1 MAIFRSAGVRN
12 MKFWIWWFPLG
23 LLLTGIGYFLFS
35 SFIHAGG
42 LGLWIGNLLLPG
54 LWLSSLA
61 KPILPSAIL
70 DSNGY
75 LWLFIFVTQML
86 LWYVLGLIVLRF
98 IPRANTPDA
107 N

>member
-1 MAIFRSAGVRN
+1 
-12 MKFWIWWFPLG
+12 MKFWIWWFTLG
-23 LLLTGIGYFLFS
+23 LFLTGIGYFLFS

-70 DSNGY
+70 DSHSY
-75 LWLFIFVTQML
+75 LWLLVVVVQML
-86 LWYVLGLIVLRF
+86 LWYVLGVVVLRF
-98 IPRANTPDA
+98 KNSKESKLSDS